1 MTLKHSPSFYIKL
14 FFWNNIVE
22 RYYQDWLEDY
32 ANDLACEVYEKEH
45 EDMRYDLD

>member
-1 MTLKHSPSFYIKL
+1 MTLKQSPSFYIKL

-22 RYYQDWLEDY
+22 RYYQDWLDDYVADCSCED
-32 ANDLACEVYEKEH
+32 NIEH

>member
-1 MTLKHSPSFYIKL
+1 MAHSPSFYIKL

-22 RYYQDWLEDY
+22 RFYQDWLEEY
-32 ANDLACEVYEKEH
+32 ANDMLCEHQADH